1 MEWLR
6 TRLITCKLN
15 SGLGLLVG
23 VVVAAFC
30 ALLYG
35 ILPLKLAFVATAAIV
50 GVPLLLMAIVDL
62 TFGLQMTVAAGFLI
76 GLAAKYTTAPV
87 GTLLDLLMVWL
98 IFGLLARLVKEKE
111 MRYAENPVSLFILLW
126 IGYNLLQAI
135 NPVAGSRMAWVYTVR
150 SVALLL
156 LLYFVALRAFESRR
170 EAFRALKTIIFW
182 SFVAALYGLKQEF
195 VGFTPTELAW
205 LHADELRFQLIY
217 QWSRLRIFS
226 FFSDPTTYGIL
237 MACMSVTCFILVG
250 GPWALWKRIM
260 LAVAGISMWMA
271 IAYAGSRTPVVMV
284 PAGIAFATLLSLNRR
299 TLLIS
304 GFVFLAGAAFMM
316 KSTHSAVI
324 YRIQSAFRPTQD
336 ASLQLRLENQEK
348 IQPFIQSHPFGA
360 GLGSTGYWG
369 KRFTP
374 DSWLA
379 NFAHDSLYVRLAVET
394 GWIGLLLYMA
404 LLFVAMQQGIYWY
417 YRVRDPALRL
427 MYLALVTPV
436 FMLALASYPQEAIT
450 LLPNSLI
457 FYLMLAMIVRLKDFD
472 REVSGKSEEGIAP
485 HQ

>member
-1 MEWLR
+1 VRWLR
-6 TRLITCKLN
+6 TQFIERKLDGWL
-15 SGLGLLVG
+15 GLGLGLSL
-23 VVVAAFC
+23 AAGC
-30 ALLYG
+30 VTLYAL
-35 ILPLKLAFVATAAIV
+35 LPLKIALLATAAII
-50 GVPLLLMAIVDL
+50 GMPLLFFALVDL
-62 TFGLQMTVAAGFLI
+62 TFGLQLTIAAGFLI
-76 GLAAKYTTAPV
+76 GLAAKYTTAPI
-87 GTLLDLLMVWL
+87 GTLLDLLMTWL
-98 IFGLLARLVKEKE
+98 IFGLLVRLASEKH
-111 MRYAENPVSLFILLW
+111 MHYATNPISLCIVIW

-135 NPVAGSRMAWVYTVR
+135 NPVAGSRLAWIYTVR

-156 LLYFVALRAFESRR
+156 LLYFVALRAFESRK
-170 EAFRALKTIIFW
+170 EVFRALRAILFW

-195 VGFTPTELAW
+195 LGFTPTEMAW
-205 LHADELRFQLIY
+205 LHADALRFQLIY
-217 QWSRLRIFS
+217 QWGRLRIFS

-237 MACMSVTCFILVG
+237 MAYISVACFILAAG
-250 GPWALWKRIM
+250 NWQWWKRLL
-260 LAVAGISMWMA
+260 LALGGISMWLA

-299 TLLIS
+299 SLTIS
-304 GFVFLAGAAFMM
+304 IAVFLIGAAFMM

-324 YRIQSAFRPTQD
+324 YRLQSAFRPTED
-336 ASLQLRLENQEK
+336 ASLQLRLKNQEK

-394 GWIGLLLYMA
+394 GWVGLLLYMI
-404 LLFVAMQQGIYWY
+404 LLFAALQQGIYWY
-417 YRVRDPALRL
+417 YRVHAPSLKL
-427 MYLALVTPV
+427 VYLALVTCV

-457 FYLMLAMIVRLKDFD
+457 FYLMLAMIVRIKDFD
-472 REVSGKSEEGIAP
+472 TP
-485 HQ
+485 HS